1 MFDFVRLESFVDDHN
16 DNPYSPPRVESPRV
30 EPPAQTSSSS
40 RDRKPRRFALLL
52 GSLIFVLSLLTA
64 FCVFWFAAAV
74 WEIVNLQEDDY
85 GQHTPM
91 FRASYIRSGAKAFI
105 LGSISLLSCLWLQR
119 RINRGV

>member
-1 MFDFVRLESFVDDHN
+1 MFDFVRLGSCVDDHN
-16 DNPYSPPRVESPRV
+16 NNPYSPPRV

-40 RDRKPRRFALLL
+40 GDRKPRRFALLL
-52 GSLIFVLSLLTA
+52 GTLIFVLGLFTA

-74 WEIVNLQEDDY
+74 WEIANLEDDDY

-91 FRASYIRSGAKAFI
+91 FRASYIRSGSKAFI
-105 LGSISLLSCLWLQR
+105 LGSISLLSCFWLQR